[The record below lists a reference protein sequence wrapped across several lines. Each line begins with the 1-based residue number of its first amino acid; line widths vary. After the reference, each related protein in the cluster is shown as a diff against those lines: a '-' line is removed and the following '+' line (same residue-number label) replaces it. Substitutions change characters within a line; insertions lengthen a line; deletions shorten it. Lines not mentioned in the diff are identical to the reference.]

1 MAKNQAAVKIED
13 TVVDAAPAE
22 ATNDTGVTQEQGEAI
37 AAEARKRSAAANFLP
52 IVRGRLP
59 LLFVHAVRFDAVV
72 NAMSNK
78 DLATKLATSVGKV
91 FDIKKGRNF
100 AYILQTFKPS
110 ADDITVAKSWIEQ
123 VGNTNAK
130 GLNAAGDKAFMQGV
144 LDTYM
149 SAGLATTEE
158 VAAFTATRGATRVKT
173 ERAPKAPGEAHTHMR
188 ATDAAPQAAA
198 GSADDLLS

>member
-1 MAKNQAAVKIED
+1 MAKKENTAAAENVAPQ
-13 TVVDAAPAE
+13 VDA
-22 ATNDTGVTQEQGEAI
+22 GVTQAEGEAI
-37 AAEARKRSAAANFLP
+37 AAEARKRAAAANFLP

-59 LLFVHAVRFDAVV
+59 LLFVHAVRFDKVV

-100 AYILQTFKPS
+100 AYVLESFKPS
-110 ADDITVAKSWIEQ
+110 ADDVTAAKAWIEQ
-123 VGNTNAK
+123 VGATNAK
-130 GLNAAGDKAFMQGV
+130 GLNAAGDKTFMQGV
-144 LDTYM
+144 LDQYM
-149 SAGLATTEE
+149 GSGLATAEE

-173 ERAPKAPGEAHTHMR
+173 ERAPKAAGEAHTHSR
-188 ATDAAPQAAA
+188 ATDGATQTASA